1 MIADDINSDAVYDGC
16 VCVLPHAQSALEN
29 PISIIQEGKRRMKK
43 EEDGDRKTDIQKI
56 KVLVFMIFTRF

>member
-1 MIADDINSDAVYDGC
+1 MTVVFAFASRSKCIREPNFNYSG
-16 VCVLPHAQSALEN
+16 
-29 PISIIQEGKRRMKK
+29 RKK